1 MEVHLQPEKEAQLA
15 QIAEQRGLKP
25 ADLAQQ
31 VLSRYLEDDT
41 CFIEAVNIGLAAAER
56 GEFVEHDEVGA
67 KLKQIPR
74 ALLPPGRCSRPRDR
88 KSTRLNS
95 SHVAISYAVFRLKKK

>member
-1 MEVHLQPEKEAQLA
+1 MEGRLQPEKEAQLA

-41 CFIEAVNIGLAAAER
+41 CFIEAVNVGLAAAER
-56 GEFVEHDEVGA
+56 GEFMEHDEVGA
-67 KLKQIPR
+67 KLKQILQP
-74 ALLPPGRCSRPRDR
+74 
-88 KSTRLNS
+88 
-95 SHVAISYAVFRLKKK
+95 